1 MGSAFC
7 ENHNFE
13 MADDICGQCGRDYC
27 AECVVYPY
35 GPKKPPLC
43 KSCAI
48 ARAGIRKHAAAP
60 PALSKRE
67 LRRRR
72 RDRKQHAHDAPPAVV
87 DLHGPPASDALTPRG
102 EPVEPQRSAPAEPV
116 MESASPAMESASL
129 ANWTPSFDRG
139 LARLH

>member
-13 MADDICGQCGRDYC
+13 MADDVCGQCGRDYC
-27 AECVVYPY
+27 AECLVYPY
-35 GPKKPPLC
+35 GPKKAPLC

-72 RDRKQHAHDAPPAVV
+72 RDRKRHANDEPPAVV
-87 DLHGPPASDALTPRG
+87 DQHGRPSPEALVPRN
-102 EPVEPQRSAPAEPV
+102 EAPAPAETV
-116 MESASPAMESASL
+116 ARSSEPAMADDASL
-129 ANWTPSFDRG
+129 TDWQPSFDRG
-139 LARLH
+139 MARLR